1 MIQAFLSLENLTLSY
16 QKGQPAV
23 ENLNLAVA
31 EGELVSL
38 LGPSGCGK
46 TTTMRAIAGLLA
58 PRAGTV
64 KLGGRDITHLPAHKR
79 DIGMVFQSYALF
91 PHLTAFENVA
101 FGLRLR
107 RVEASE
113 LQERV
118 MEALRVVGL
127 SDFAQ
132 RLPAQL
138 SGGQQQRVALA
149 RAFVIRPRLLL
160 LDEPLSN
167 LDAKLRLEMRSELR
181 RIQRELGITMLY
193 VTHDQGEALALSDR
207 IVIMRLGQI
216 EQQGAPEEIYARPR
230 TSFVAHFMG
239 WDNLFSASQ
248 LQGSLPAG
256 ASMAAWRP
264 ESIQLGQGTYQ
275 GRILARTYQGET
287 VEYLLESAP
296 GQVKAVVPV
305 TQARWKEG
313 ETVAFDLPQDRAAWL
328 VS

>member
-1 MIQAFLSLENLTLSY
+1 M
-16 QKGQPAV
+16 
-23 ENLNLAVA
+23 
-31 EGELVSL
+31 
-38 LGPSGCGK
+38 
-46 TTTMRAIAGLLA
+46 
-58 PRAGTV
+58 
-64 KLGGRDITHLPAHKR
+64 
-79 DIGMVFQSYALF
+79 
-91 PHLTAFENVA
+91 
-101 FGLRLR
+101 
-107 RVEASE
+107 
-113 LQERV
+113 
-118 MEALRVVGL
+118 
-127 SDFAQ
+127 
-132 RLPAQL
+132 
-138 SGGQQQRVALA
+138 
-149 RAFVIRPRLLL
+149 IRPRLLL

-216 EQQGAPEEIYARPR
+216 EQQGSPEEIYARPR

-239 WDNLFSASQ
+239 WDNLFSGSQ
-248 LQGSLPAG
+248 LQDRLPAG

-305 TQARWKEG
+305 TQALWKEG